1 MSLKLYGYWR
11 SSATYR
17 VRIALNL
24 KQLDYEYIP
33 VHLVKDGG
41 QQNSDE
47 YSGLNPAKLV
57 PTFIDDDE
65 DIILN
70 QSMAIIE
77 YIDEK
82 YEQGESLIPPHKLA
96 RARVRAISQDIGC
109 DIQPIANL
117 RILGHLESQF
127 ESNQDGKAQWC
138 RHWIETGFEA
148 LEKRLQTTAGDYC
161 FGFDVT
167 MADVTLVPQV
177 YNALRFN
184 VDMESYPLINR
195 IYENCNKLQ
204 AFIDAAPENQPDA
217 VV

>member
-11 SSATYR
+11 SSASYR

-24 KQLDYEYIP
+24 KQLEYEYVP

-41 QQNSDE
+41 QQNSE
-47 YSGLNPAKLV
+47 SYIGMNPSKLV
-57 PTFIDDDE
+57 PTFVDDDE

-77 YIDEK
+77 YVDEK
-82 YEQGESLIPPHKLA
+82 YDEGFDLIPPHKLA
-96 RARVRAISQDIGC
+96 RARVRALSQDIGC

-117 RILGHLESQF
+117 RILNHLENHF
-127 ESNQDGKAQWC
+127 EGGADEKANWC
-138 RHWIETGFEA
+138 RHWIESGFEA
-148 LEKRLQTTAGDYC
+148 VEKRLQTTAGDYC

-167 MADVTLVPQV
+167 MADIVLVPQV

-184 VDMESYPLINR
+184 VDMDKYPLINR

-204 AFIDAAPENQPDA
+204 AFIDAAPENQVDA
-217 VV
+217 VN